1 MNDVTY
7 RSGFVALIGR
17 PNAGKLTLLNR
28 LLGQKLAITS
38 RRPHTTRHQLLGIH
52 TTKDYQMVFVD
63 TPGMH
68 DGKQNSMNRFINRTA
83 RASLLGV
90 DAVVVLI
97 SPRGWTDADRL
108 VLEAATREGVPVI
121 VAINKIDTLEDREV
135 LLPLLSETSDMFG
148 DSVKEVVPISALKG
162 DNLDRLEQALLN
174 YLPLQPALFPE
185 DQVTDRSLRF
195 MASEFVRE
203 QIFRQLG
210 QEVPHATA
218 VSIESWKDEPKLVHI
233 EAIIWVERSG
243 QKAIIIGKKGARLKE
258 IGSEARKNLQA
269 LVGKK
274 INLQLWVKVRENW
287 RDNEAVLRNLGFGE
301 D

>member
-1 MNDVTY
+1 MTDVTY

-17 PNAGKLTLLNR
+17 PNAGKSTLLNR

-38 RRPHTTRHQLLGIH
+38 RRPHTTRHLLLGIH
-52 TTKDYQMVFVD
+52 TTKDYQIVFVD

-68 DGKQNSMNRFINRTA
+68 DGKQNSMNRYINRTA

-97 SPRGWTDADRL
+97 SPRGWTDADRS

-121 VAINKIDTLEDREV
+121 VAINKIDTLEDREA

-162 DNLDRLEQALLN
+162 DNLDRLEQALLK

-258 IGSEARKNLQA
+258 IGSEARKNLQQ

-287 RDNEAVLRNLGFGE
+287 RDNEAALRNLGFGE

>member
-1 MNDVTY
+1 MSDEHY

-17 PNAGKLTLLNR
+17 PNVGKSTLLNR

-68 DGKQNSMNRFINRTA
+68 DGKQNSMNRYINRTA
-83 RASLLGV
+83 RASLMGV

-97 SPRGWTDADRL
+97 SPRGWTDADRM
-108 VLEAATREGVPVI
+108 VLEAANKEGVPVI
-121 VAINKIDTLEDREV
+121 VAINKIDTLEDREA
-135 LLPLLSETSDMFG
+135 LLPLLSETSNMFANT
-148 DSVKEVVPISALKG
+148 VKEVVPISALKG

-174 YLPLQPALFPE
+174 YLPLQPVLFPE

-210 QEVPHATA
+210 QEIPHATA
-218 VSIESWKDEPKLVHI
+218 VSIESWKDEKKLVHI

-258 IGSEARKNLQA
+258 IGTEARKSLQK
-269 LVGKK
+269 LIGKK

-287 RDNEAVLRNLGFGE
+287 RDNETVLRNLGFGE

>member
-17 PNAGKLTLLNR
+17 PNAGKSTLLNR

-68 DGKQNSMNRFINRTA
+68 DGKQNSMNRYINRTA

-97 SPRGWTDADRL
+97 SPRGWTDADRS

-121 VAINKIDTLEDREV
+121 VAINKIDTLEDREA

-162 DNLDRLEQALLN
+162 DNLDRLEQALLK

-233 EAIIWVERSG
+233 EAIIWVERGG

-287 RDNEAVLRNLGFGE
+287 RDNEAALRNLGFGE

>member
-17 PNAGKLTLLNR
+17 PNAGKSTLLNR

-243 QKAIIIGKKGARLKE
+243 QKAIIIGKKGVRLKE

>member
-1 MNDVTY
+1 MNDVIY

-17 PNAGKLTLLNR
+17 PNAGKSTLLNR

-68 DGKQNSMNRFINRTA
+68 DGKQNSMNRYINRTA

-97 SPRGWTDADRL
+97 SPRGWTDADRS

-121 VAINKIDTLEDREV
+121 VAINKIDTLEDRES

-162 DNLDRLEQALLN
+162 DNLDRLEQALLS

-258 IGSEARKNLQA
+258 IGSEARKNLQE